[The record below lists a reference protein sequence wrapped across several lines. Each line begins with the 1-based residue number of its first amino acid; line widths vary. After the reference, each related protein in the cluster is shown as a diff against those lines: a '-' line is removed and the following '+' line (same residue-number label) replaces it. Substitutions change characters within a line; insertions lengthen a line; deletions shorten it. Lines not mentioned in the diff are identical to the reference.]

1 VRDIAY
7 GQSLSAEL
15 CRSVL
20 STDGETSRLTD
31 SGLAGIGCR
40 CPGAPV
46 AGLRNSRLPSV
57 GGSLQPGF
65 LEPEIAFRFGRADLV
80 AGRCLVDIKTA
91 LDPSRYFEQ
100 WLNQVLGYALLDWAD
115 ILCLEAGPSTWDGR
129 RCCSASRSPRFSR
142 RPPRAP
148 RRPLKVSAR
157 TSDPRYR
164 RTSMSSLTLA
174 CAFVTRYHPVS
185 STGAHAMDG
194 RYGTMAL
201 AEGEG

>member
-1 VRDIAY
+1 M
-7 GQSLSAEL
+7 
-15 CRSVL
+15 
-20 STDGETSRLTD
+20 
-31 SGLAGIGCR
+31 
-40 CPGAPV
+40 

-65 LEPEIAFRFGRADLV
+65 LEPEIAFGFGRADLV

-174 CAFVTRYHPVS
+174 CAFVIRYHPARGSRRQLNHGPGRFLVEQALLWR
-185 STGAHAMDG
+185 GAP
-194 RYGTMAL
+194 
-201 AEGEG
+201 AELLPFCDLGPT